1 MLIGVDFGGTAV
13 KAGMVE
19 GGEVVKSMS
28 AATRLDT
35 GPEEILDAIANT
47 VLALTPKP
55 EAVGVAIPG
64 EVNAEGR
71 CWRLANV
78 PHFEGVPIGEEL
90 AKRLGCPIAVE
101 NDATTAALGEQLY
114 GHGRDNPS
122 FLMVTLGTGIGGGLV
137 LGHQL
142 YPGSNGFAAEI
153 GHNNI
158 DSSPDA
164 PLCACGQRGCIE
176 AFSGTKALLRR
187 FTELGGKAATEVL
200 PISVSARRGE
210 EAGTKTF
217 EMMGTALGK
226 GLAVIQNV
234 LDLNAIVFSGGVSA
248 SFDLIEPHIRAA
260 LRQHVFGKP
269 AGEVPLLVSELGERA
284 GVIGAAH
291 LTTL

>member
-13 KAGMVE
+13 KAGIVE
-19 GGEVVKSMS
+19 GGEVVRSMS
-28 AATRLDT
+28 AATRLDN

-187 FTELGGKAATEVL
+187 FTELGGKAAAEVL

-210 EAGTKTF
+210 EAGKKTF

>member
-13 KAGMVE
+13 KAGMVD
-19 GGEVVKSMS
+19 GGEVVRSTS
-28 AATRLDT
+28 TATRADT
-35 GPEEILDAIANT
+35 TPPEILDAIART
-47 VLALTPKP
+47 VLSLTPKP

-78 PHFEGVPIGEEL
+78 PGFEGIPIGEEL

-137 LGHQL
+137 IGQQL

-153 GHNNI
+153 GHNNV
-158 DSSPDA
+158 DSSPEA
-164 PLCACGQRGCIE
+164 PLCGCGQRGCIE
-176 AFSGTKALLRR
+176 AFAGTRALLRR
-187 FTELGGKAATEVL
+187 FAELGGPTVTEVL
-200 PISVSARRGE
+200 PISVSARRGG
-210 EAGTKTF
+210 EAARKTF
-217 EMMGTALGK
+217 EMMGRALGK
-226 GLAVIQNV
+226 GLATIQNV

-248 SFDLIEPHIRAA
+248 SFDLIEEHIRAG
-260 LRQHVFGKP
+260 LRENVFGKP
-269 AGEVPLLVSELGERA
+269 AAEVPLLVSELGERA

>member
-13 KAGMVE
+13 KAGMVD

-35 GPEEILDAIANT
+35 GPKAILDAIANT

-114 GHGRDNPS
+114 GHGRYHPS

-187 FTELGGKAATEVL
+187 FAELSGKVATEVL
-200 PISVSARRGE
+200 PIAVSARRGE

>member
-1 MLIGVDFGGTAV
+1 MLIGVDFGGTTV

-19 GGEVVKSMS
+19 GGEVVRSTS
-28 AATRLDT
+28 TATRLDT
-35 GPEEILDAIANT
+35 GPKEILDAIANT

-153 GHNNI
+153 GHNNV

-164 PLCACGQRGCIE
+164 PVCACGQRGCIE
-176 AFSGTKALLRR
+176 AFAGTKALLRR

-210 EAGTKTF
+210 EAGKQTF
-217 EMMGTALGK
+217 EMMGSALGK

-260 LRQHVFGKP
+260 LRKHVFGKP

>member
-13 KAGMVE
+13 KAGIVE
-19 GGEVVKSMS
+19 GGEVVR
-28 AATRLDT
+28 ATATATRLDA
-35 GPEEILDAIANT
+35 GAKEVLDSIANT

-55 EAVGVAIPG
+55 DAVGVAIPG
-64 EVNAEGR
+64 EVNADGR

-78 PHFEGVPIGEEL
+78 PGFEGVAIGEEL

-153 GHNNI
+153 GHNNV
-158 DSSPDA
+158 DSSAEA

-176 AFSGTKALLRR
+176 AFAGTKAMLRR
-187 FTELGGKAATEVL
+187 FAELGGRATEVL
-200 PISVSARRGE
+200 PIAVSARRGE
-210 EAGTKTF
+210 EAGQKTF
-217 EMMGTALGK
+217 EMMGLALGR

-248 SFDLIEPHIRAA
+248 SLDLLEPYIRSA
-260 LRQHVFGKP
+260 LREKVFGKP
-269 AGEVPLLVSELGERA
+269 TGEVPLLVSELGEQA

>member
-13 KAGMVE
+13 KAGIVE

-35 GPEEILDAIANT
+35 GPQEILDAIANT

-90 AKRLGCPIAVE
+90 ARRLGCPIAVE

-114 GHGRDNPS
+114 GHGRNNPS
-122 FLMVTLGTGIGGGLV
+122 FLMVTLGTGVGGGLV

-187 FTELGGKAATEVL
+187 FAELGGKAANEVL

-210 EAGTKTF
+210 EAGKKTF

-226 GLAVIQNV
+226 GLAMIQNV

-248 SFDLIEPHIRAA
+248 SFDLIEPYIRAA